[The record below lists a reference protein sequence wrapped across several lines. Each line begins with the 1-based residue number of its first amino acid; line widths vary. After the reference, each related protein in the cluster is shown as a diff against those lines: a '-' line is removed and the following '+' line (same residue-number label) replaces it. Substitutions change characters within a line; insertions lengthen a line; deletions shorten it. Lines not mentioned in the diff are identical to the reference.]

1 MWRAAL
7 SRLPTR
13 KNLVKRRVT
22 LNSPMCVWCNRVE
35 ETEDHLFFE
44 CLTAKELRAHLHS
57 WWGNDGLP
65 VRMVSTSSLFDDE
78 FRTKSPKIEIARRA
92 YMWVLWNYRN
102 EAVFGGKSLNN
113 KQLSAEVKI
122 VAFNWFC
129 SRGKNYGCIC
139 WDTWSNS
146 IALYQQFPL
155 YSQMLSIDIA
165 SIFFGALQ
173 LLPLVDILTLQ
184 WKVLGITYDA
194 STHEWLTKI
203 PSSHWSKAHMNWRAK
218 RDGITNNICEVFN
231 SNLIDTRDKLTLQE
245 KYNPDHLKTH
255 AGSVPFV
262 PKGIEVDG
270 KTVVISDHALELEF
284 VPDWIAIVGSGYIG
298 LELSD
303 MDQTASEPPQFPVRP
318 PPPPMQVFGPRV
330 EPLPHG
336 GWFPMGSRQMN
347 RRPVSV
353 PVPLHSE
360 SMHIHKKHSLR
371 APPFVHKVE
380 SSLLPKEESSM
391 GQSLSSSRD
400 MEIEGGNND
409 NFNESPSEYL
419 HYIAFKCGTKV
430 EFRQALTPSV
440 DLQFSVEIWFAGE
453 KIGEG
458 NGRTRREAQHEV
470 AEASL
475 MNIAGNFDADKYLL
489 RSKFGTS
496 YVYGEEGRFPL
507 DGSEKTP
514 RNGEAKSTKL
524 KEYKLPK
531 DDNRPQK
538 RGIEEKLSSNHDVVH
553 PKNHK
558 GPINLRLQD
567 EDEED
572 YEEHEDYDEEEH
584 EVDFV
589 REENIGSTSHV
600 KYGKK

>member
-1 MWRAAL
+1 ML
-7 SRLPTR
+7 DQSL
-13 KNLVKRRVT
+13 
-22 LNSPMCVWCNRVE
+22 
-35 ETEDHLFFE
+35 
-44 CLTAKELRAHLHS
+44 
-57 WWGNDGLP
+57 
-65 VRMVSTSSLFDDE
+65 SSL
-78 FRTKSPKIEIARRA
+78 KALKL
-92 YMWVLWNYRN
+92 MVLW
-102 EAVFGGKSLNN
+102 
-113 KQLSAEVKI
+113 
-122 VAFNWFC
+122 
-129 SRGKNYGCIC
+129 
-139 WDTWSNS
+139 
-146 IALYQQFPL
+146 
-155 YSQMLSIDIA
+155 
-165 SIFFGALQ
+165 
-173 LLPLVDILTLQ
+173 
-184 WKVLGITYDA
+184 
-194 STHEWLTKI
+194 
-203 PSSHWSKAHMNWRAK
+203 
-218 RDGITNNICEVFN
+218 
-231 SNLIDTRDKLTLQE
+231 
-245 KYNPDHLKTH
+245 
-255 AGSVPFV
+255 
-262 PKGIEVDG
+262 
-270 KTVVISDHALELEF
+270 KTVVTSDHALELEF

-303 MDQTASEPPQFPVRP
+303 MYTALGSQEYLLPRDQTASEPPQFPVRP

-330 EPLPHG
+330 EPPPHG

-380 SSLLPKEESSM
+380 SSLLPKEAFQRDDRLRLSHSSSVFPPFPGEESSM

-475 MNIAGNFDADKYLL
+475 MNIAGNFDADKYLS
-489 RSKFGTS
+489 RSKSGTS

-589 REENIGSTSHV
+589 REENIGSTSHGMLDL
-600 KYGKK
+600 K